1 MICEC
6 YYGFIGG
13 LFSRGCHGSRRTFLN
28 IHVKDFTEPGEG
40 FFDDTLCHVSVEAAH
55 KKGFGSFWMV
65 FFDFVFKRSVEQS
78 PIIIRT
84 KKISLAISML
94 HTNMNPY
101 MFIIDL
107 STRPSITNVHSLHNI
122 VYVQHIVCYY

>member
-1 MICEC
+1 
-6 YYGFIGG
+6 
-13 LFSRGCHGSRRTFLN
+13 
-28 IHVKDFTEPGEG
+28 
-40 FFDDTLCHVSVEAAH
+40 
-55 KKGFGSFWMV
+55 MV

-78 PIIIRT
+78 PIMIRI

-107 STRPSITNVHSLHNI
+107 STRPSITNVHSLHI
-122 VYVQHIVCYY
+122 VVYVRIVCYY